1 MKQISVNLFYIADKY
16 HFDMAEGGGYTEK
29 DWTGEIINTLDDYVA
44 EVVTNISGLD
54 DSKEVCNE
62 GM

>member
-1 MKQISVNLFYIADKY
+1 
-16 HFDMAEGGGYTEK
+16 MAEGGGYTEK